1 MAMVPVTHQ
10 VKTKTGYQGTKEV
23 IRPKTIMV
31 TELAQMAI
39 FLPYLSDTSPEQ
51 KDPRAKPVKSLK
63 EKDRE
68 LVSQCRSYS
77 ILASVLSQLLS
88 HTRSHS
94 VTMVDT
100 QKLWSNS

>member
-1 MAMVPVTHQ
+1 M
-10 VKTKTGYQGTKEV
+10 KTKTEYQGTKEV
-23 IRPKTIMV
+23 MTPNTIMV
-31 TELAQMAI
+31 TELAQIAT

-63 EKDRE
+63 EKDRDW
-68 LVSQCRSYS
+68 VSQFRSYS